1 MVATFFVTG
10 ENAENY
16 PDIIRR
22 EQDEGHLIGNH
33 TYSHIQLTSR
43 NRETFR
49 EELVQTNE
57 ILEEIKQQLAFI
69 QFGSLEIQVHN
80 GQVVQIERRE
90 KKRWEKGVNTK

>member
-1 MVATFFVTG
+1 MMAPDFRNQSG
-10 ENAENY
+10 EN
-16 PDIIRR
+16 
-22 EQDEGHLIGNH
+22 EQEVIMGTHRTEQAGPSAND
-33 TYSHIQLTSR
+33 
-43 NRETFR
+43 
-49 EELVQTNE
+49 VADE

>member
-1 MVATFFVTG
+1 MGTLRTEQAGATANDVA
-10 ENAENY
+10 
-16 PDIIRR
+16 D
-22 EQDEGHLIGNH
+22 
-33 TYSHIQLTSR
+33 
-43 NRETFR
+43 
-49 EELVQTNE
+49 E